1 MPKLAANLSML
12 FREHAF
18 PDRFAAAARAG
29 FRAVEFQFPYEWHE
43 TALSR
48 AARDADLLVVLH
60 NLPAGDTASGEL
72 GIACL
77 PGREQEFRDGVER
90 ALRYA
95 RAFDCSRL
103 NCLAG
108 IAPAGIERDR
118 LAETLAN
125 NLRFAARRLAA
136 EGIELMVEPVN
147 TRTVPGFF
155 LSGSRDALA
164 IIDAAGEPNIRLQYD
179 IFHMQV
185 MEGDLSSRIEALL
198 PRIGHMQLADSPG
211 RNEPGT
217 GEINFSNLLA
227 HIDRVGYEGWVG
239 CEYHPARDTLSSLG
253 WARPYL

>member
-1 MPKLAANLSML
+1 MPKLAANLSLL

-18 PDRFAAAARAG
+18 PDRFSAAARVG
-29 FRAVEFQFPYEWHE
+29 FRAVEFQFPYEWSE
-43 TALSR
+43 TALAH
-48 AARDADLLVVLH
+48 AARDAGLEVVLH
-60 NLPAGDTASGEL
+60 NLPAGNTAAGEL

-77 PGREQEFRDGVER
+77 PGRESEFREGVEH

-95 RAFDCSRL
+95 RAFGCRRL

-108 IAPAGIERDR
+108 IAPAGIAPRR
-118 LAETLAN
+118 LAETLAT
-125 NLRFAARRLAA
+125 NLRFAARRLAVD
-136 EGIELMVEPVN
+136 GIDLMVEPVN

-155 LSGSRDALA
+155 LCRSQDTLDVM
-164 IIDAAGEPNIRLQYD
+164 DAAGEPNVRLQYD

-185 MEGDLSSRIEALL
+185 MEGDLSSRIETLL
-198 PRIGHMQLADSPG
+198 HRIGHIQLADAPG

-227 HIDRVGYEGWVG
+227 HVDRIGYEGWIG